1 MGKVFLEPRSWTT
14 GLHTILRLP
23 TGIFRAQDLAQT
35 EPAKAPKSA
44 GKQVAAARHYMK
56 SY

>member
-1 MGKVFLEPRSWTT
+1 MSKVFLEPRSWTT